1 MHDPDASITP
11 DEFRALFRHHPDAVP
26 IVVAHDARGV
36 PVGFTST
43 SVVSVSAEPPILAF
57 SIATASSSWPAIRD
71 SGEISISFLS
81 ADQAEV
87 AHRFSTHGI
96 DRFAPGGWHTLTS
109 GEVVIDDA
117 PAWLTARVERRVD
130 AGNSHV
136 IVAEIRK
143 SGGSLATGA
152 RLIYADRTYRAL
164 RPAALRDTRDG
175 AVA

>member
-1 MHDPDASITP
+1 MHDPDASITA
-11 DEFRALFRHHPDAVP
+11 DEFRTLFRHHPGAVA
-26 IVVAHDARGV
+26 IVLSRDARGV

-71 SGEISISFLS
+71 SEEISISFLS
-81 ADQAEV
+81 ADQTEI
-87 AHRFSTHGI
+87 AHRFSRHGI
-96 DRFAPGGWHTLTS
+96 DRFAQGGWYTLPS

-117 PAWLTARVERRVD
+117 PAWLTARVACRVD

-136 IVAEIRK
+136 IVAEIRQ
-143 SGGSLATGA
+143 SGGSVAAGA
-152 RLIYADRTYRAL
+152 RLLYADRTYREL